1 MAGFGRSNSL
11 SINTGGGG
19 LFGNNAN
26 QGQQASQPQSSGGL
40 FGSTQ
45 QPQQA
50 QSGSLFGG
58 QTQTSQPSSGSLFGN
73 LNKPA
78 TTAPASGGLFGSSTA
93 QPTQPQSGGLFG
105 GALGGNTQNQ
115 TQNAP
120 QSGGLFGGA
129 QSKPS
134 LFASSTQQTTTPS
147 LFGNNTS
154 TQQNQTSTPS
164 LFGSTQQQA
173 QPQQQNSLFGG
184 TNTQNRSNT
193 LGGST
198 LGGTQMS
205 SSAQPVQMTLDS
217 IRGTTRFNDLH
228 PEIQN
233 LIQQFDDGIQR
244 KVNYCNQIREALPGS
259 EGDIS
264 TIAPDVAYIETILS
278 TVEVGL
284 DNDSANIAHLKNLVK
299 KDADDATLSFRA
311 IENQRLPAQF
321 HYRNNANLTASS
333 TKAPATS
340 ALDDDDPTKPV
351 DLMGYFNR
359 RTDELGST
367 LDVYQRQIREIEA
380 HLRTMEAGTMEKA
393 QQLTGSRSAPRDQR
407 RELVEAL
414 KAIEGAILDSA
425 KKVGKVKPGDK
436 SGEFKR
442 QTSVFRNWIQNKPGA
457 EFPPEKGRY
466 HLYVSYACP
475 WAHRTLIVRHLKGLE
490 DIISYNS
497 VHWHMAEKGW
507 RFATPDEQVSGN
519 TTPDPLHN
527 EYTHLRDIY
536 FEQNPDYEGRFTV
549 PTLYDKKA
557 KKIVS
562 NESAEIIRMLYTEF
576 DDIIEE
582 KYRKVDLFPKDLQ
595 KDIEAMNDWVYN
607 DVNNGV
613 YKSGFATTEEAYT
626 KAVTQLFKS
635 LDRLEES
642 LSKCSTPYLLSSPH
656 VTEADIR
663 LFTTIIRF
671 DPVYVQHFK
680 CNIRDIRSGYPLLHQ
695 WMRHLYWDYPAFKE
709 TTDFEH
715 IKKHYTKSHGQINKF
730 QITPIGP
737 VPDILEKEDEVPS
750 VKAVMK
756 K

>member
-582 KYRKVDLFPKDLQ
+582 KHRKVDLFPKDLQ

-642 LSKCSTPYLLSSPH
+642 LSKSSTPYLLSSPH

-750 VKAVMK
+750 VKAVMNK
-756 K
+756 

>member
-45 QPQQA
+45 QPQQS

-562 NESAEIIRMLYTEF
+562 NESAEIIRMLYAEF

-582 KYRKVDLFPKDLQ
+582 KHRKVDLFPKDLQ

-642 LSKCSTPYLLSSPH
+642 LSKSSTPYLLSSPH

-750 VKAVMK
+750 VKAVMNK
-756 K
+756 